1 MLLSVR
7 LVWTWLQQTYFV
19 FFFLFWRLLNVF
31 FTGSPVKSAEIDFD
45 LYSEKQLSETFKLYW
60 RILKEQKELEAVLV
74 VNGTSYAALGWRPL
88 GLTKS
93 CKNFPQ
99 LGPAT
104 SKTPKAEPEPKSE
117 PEPEPEPTT
126 TTEKP
131 KKSTYSRRSA
141 VVSTPTVFSDVDKV
155 ETSVSFQV
163 SKKTGKLSY

>member
-1 MLLSVR
+1 M
-7 LVWTWLQQTYFV
+7 
-19 FFFLFWRLLNVF
+19 
-31 FTGSPVKSAEIDFD
+31 KSAEIDFD
-45 LYSEKQLSETFKLYW
+45 LYSEKKLSETFKLYW

-99 LGPAT
+99 LGPAV
-104 SKTPKAEPEPKSE
+104 SKAPKTEPEPKSE
-117 PEPEPEPTT
+117 PEPDSSPEPTT

-131 KKSTYSRRSA
+131 RKSTYSRRSA
-141 VVSTPTVFSDVDKV
+141 VVSTPTAFSDVDKV

-163 SKKTGKLSY
+163 SKKTGKLSSFK

>member
-1 MLLSVR
+1 M
-7 LVWTWLQQTYFV
+7 
-19 FFFLFWRLLNVF
+19 
-31 FTGSPVKSAEIDFD
+31 KSAEIDFD
-45 LYSEKQLSETFKLYW
+45 LYSVKKLSETFKLYW

-99 LGPAT
+99 LGPVV
-104 SKTPKAEPEPKSE
+104 SKTPKTEPEPKSE
-117 PEPEPEPTT
+117 PEPEPDSSPEPEPTT

-131 KKSTYSRRSA
+131 RKSTYSRRSA
-141 VVSTPTVFSDVDKV
+141 VVSTPTAFSDVDKV

-163 SKKTGKLSY
+163 SKKTGKLSSFK

>member
-1 MLLSVR
+1 M
-7 LVWTWLQQTYFV
+7 
-19 FFFLFWRLLNVF
+19 
-31 FTGSPVKSAEIDFD
+31 
-45 LYSEKQLSETFKLYW
+45 YSERKLSETFTLYW

-99 LGPAT
+99 LGPAI
-104 SKTPKAEPEPKSE
+104 SKAGETPKAEPEPKSE
-117 PEPEPEPTT
+117 PEPEPDSSPEPEPIT

-131 KKSTYSRRSA
+131 RKSTYSRRSA

-163 SKKTGKLSY
+163 SKKTGKLSSVK